1 VVGSWKLGKLVS
13 VAEITDTV
21 ELKTIAAQRSSSDL
35 SGRDLKTVMV
45 DADKGNFSKFADA
58 YPDIKDVMEF
68 KADNTAN
75 LTIHGKVISGSWKM
89 NKNKNG
95 IVFTESG
102 KTKTIKISIAKV
114 DNNTMLIDEKTRI
127 GSIRLLYNNDIKK

>member
-45 DADKGNFSKFADA
+45 DADKGNFSKFASLF
-58 YPDIKDVMEF
+58 PDIKNVMEF
-68 KADNTAN
+68 KADNTAS
-75 LTIHGKVISGSWKM
+75 LTINGKPISGTWKM
-89 NKNKNG
+89 NKNS

-102 KTKTIKISIAKV
+102 KTKTMKISIAKV
-114 DNNTMLIDEKTRI
+114 DNNTLLIDEKTRI
-127 GSIRLLYNNDIKK
+127 GSIRLLYNKDLKK